1 MKILNFDTSLDKTYI
16 TLSDN
21 GSILKSVVIENQEGK
36 YHSAFLIPKL
46 AEILAEFNLMVKDL
60 DFIATNLGPGSF
72 TGIRAG
78 LTVARTL
85 CQQANIK
92 AIGFTS
98 LEILSKINTSQKNT
112 YVMLDARKD
121 MAYVEVI
128 APNGEIIELPCAK
141 LVEDVVNTIK
151 NSDYFVVA
159 DEKMSEV
166 LSNRSIEHVNYKAKN
181 YDLGAFLNELANNF
195 VKNNPDADYNWAK
208 LKPLY
213 IQPPPVTV
221 NKVLVPRCQDV

>member
-21 GSILKSVVIENQEGK
+21 GNILVSEIIENQEGK
-36 YHSAFLIPKL
+36 YHSAFLIPELVK
-46 AEILAEFNLMVKDL
+46 ILGDFNLNIKDL
-60 DFIATNLGPGSF
+60 DYIATNLGPGSF

-85 CQQANIK
+85 CQQAGVK

-112 YVMLDARKD
+112 LVMLDARKD
-121 MAYVEVI
+121 MAYVEI
-128 APNGEIIELPCAK
+128 LSPAGQIIEKPCAK
-141 LVEDVVNTIK
+141 LVEDVINLIK
-151 NSDYFVVA
+151 KEDYFVIC
-159 DEKMSEV
+159 DEKMAQT
-166 LSNRSIEHVNYKAKN
+166 LDNRAVEYVNYKAGD
-181 YDLGAFLNELANNF
+181 YDLGKYLNELAVAF
-195 VKNNPDADYNWAK
+195 AKTNPDYDYNWAK

-213 IQPPPVTV
+213 IQPPPVTIS
-221 NKVLVPRCQDV
+221 KVKI

>member
-21 GSILKSVVIENQEGK
+21 GNVLKSVIVENQDGK
-36 YHSAFLIPKL
+36 YHSAFLIPEL
-46 AEILAEFNLMVKDL
+46 AKILGQAGLMVKDL

-98 LEILSKINTSQKNT
+98 LEILSKINNTQKT
-112 YVMLDARKD
+112 TLVMLDARKD
-121 MAYVEVI
+121 MAYVEI
-128 APNGEIIELPCAK
+128 LSPDGQIIEKPCAK
-141 LVEDVVNTIK
+141 LVEDVVNIIK
-151 NSDYFVVA
+151 KGKMAQILENRNLKYTDYT
-159 DEKMSEV
+159 
-166 LSNRSIEHVNYKAKN
+166 SNN
-181 YDLGAFLNELANNF
+181 YDLGLFLNELTNDY
-195 VKNNPDADYNWAK
+195 VKVNKNADYNWAR
-208 LKPLY
+208 LRPLY
-213 IQPPPVTV
+213 IQPPPVSV
-221 NKVLVPRCQDV
+221 VKAKI